1 MIKLGVAYNIFDGEE
16 LLLPSIRRMREVAHK
31 IVVVYSNISN
41 FGESNPGLMNV
52 IKQIE
57 NESLADIIVQFFPKK
72 DNAHKNETAKRNMGL
87 EHCLDCDVFM
97 TMDCDEFYEPSQLL
111 NALRLFVLSDRNT
124 SACKMQTYYKKS
136 NVIIEPAEEYYV
148 PLFYKV
154 DDRRF
159 ILNQKWPVLADPTRK
174 LRPDSFIEF
183 SRDIIEMHHMSY
195 VRNDIRR
202 KLRNSSANINFI
214 SRIEE
219 IALAH
224 DKWQLGDLAY
234 LAGKETRIY
243 KTKVVP
249 QLFQDLIN
257 IE

>member
-1 MIKLGVAYNIFDGEE
+1 
-16 LLLPSIRRMREVAHK
+16 
-31 IVVVYSNISN
+31 
-41 FGESNPGLMNV
+41 
-52 IKQIE
+52 
-57 NESLADIIVQFFPKK
+57 
-72 DNAHKNETAKRNMGL
+72 
-87 EHCLDCDVFM
+87 
-97 TMDCDEFYEPSQLL
+97 
-111 NALRLFVLSDRNT
+111 
-124 SACKMQTYYKKS
+124 
-136 NVIIEPAEEYYV
+136 
-148 PLFYKV
+148 
-154 DDRRF
+154 
-159 ILNQKWPVLADPTRK
+159 
-174 LRPDSFIEF
+174 
-183 SRDIIEMHHMSY
+183 MHHMSY

-243 KTKVVP
+243 KTKLVP